1 MTNQPDSKQ
10 AALRVRRGAQASW
23 AGSLRNGAGSLSLDS
38 AAASPLQISL
48 NSRKRSG
55 QAPATSPEEL
65 LAAAHAACFSMAL
78 RGALASAGHTQE
90 ELTVNVA
97 AQCTLRIDGTNWTIE
112 SMALEVDVPGL
123 DREELA
129 AAAAAADNACPISQV
144 MHGNTEINIRVTG
157 TSHVG

>member
-65 LAAAHAACFSMAL
+65 LAAAHAA
-78 RGALASAGHTQE
+78 T
-90 ELTVNVA
+90 
-97 AQCTLRIDGTNWTIE
+97 
-112 SMALEVDVPGL
+112 
-123 DREELA
+123 A
-129 AAAAAADNACPISQV
+129 AATMMAPWDRFSTPDTPKISV
-144 MHGNTEINIRVTG
+144 KPMAPSAYSALIAKPSMRI
-157 TSHVG
+157 